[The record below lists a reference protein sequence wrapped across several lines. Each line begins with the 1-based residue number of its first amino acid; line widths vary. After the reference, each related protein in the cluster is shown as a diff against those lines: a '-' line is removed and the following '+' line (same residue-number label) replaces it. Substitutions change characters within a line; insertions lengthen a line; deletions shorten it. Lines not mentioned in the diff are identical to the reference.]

1 MSEQNKTVPTLA
13 ALRARRDEIIALAK
27 KHRASNVRVFGSVAR
42 GDVTPESDVDLLVT
56 FEPNASLY
64 DLSALSQDLQEL
76 LDWRV
81 DVVEDHDNLRER
93 FRRRVL
99 KDVVPL

>member
-1 MSEQNKTVPTLA
+1 MGKEITTVPTLA

-42 GDVTPESDVDLLVT
+42 GDVSPESDVDLLVT
-56 FEPNASLY
+56 FEPSASLY
-64 DLSALSQDLQEL
+64 DLSGLLQDLQEL
-76 LDWRV
+76 LGWSV
-81 DVVEDHDNLRER
+81 DVVEDHDGLRER

-99 KDVVPL
+99 KDAVPL